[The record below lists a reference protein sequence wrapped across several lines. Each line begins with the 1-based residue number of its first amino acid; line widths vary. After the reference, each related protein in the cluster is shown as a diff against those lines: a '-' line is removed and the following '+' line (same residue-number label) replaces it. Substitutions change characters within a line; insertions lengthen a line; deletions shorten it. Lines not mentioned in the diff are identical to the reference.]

1 MNTSGSTSQ
10 NEQSRLA
17 SIIEGTR
24 AGTWEWNVQ
33 TGETVFNEIWA
44 NLIGY
49 TLEEI
54 SPVSLETWKKFA
66 HPDDLEKSNVLL
78 EQHFSGELGYYDC
91 ECRMRHKDGSWIWV
105 NDRGKVISW
114 TQDGKPHMM
123 FGTHIDITE
132 RKKAEEAL
140 RESEERFRNLSLL
153 STEGIMIH
161 ADGIVVDANKAFTD
175 IIGVEDPSLI
185 IGKKAFQVTPL
196 TPESAEKIREHQRKE
211 TQEFYDI
218 QLLRSDGALVDA
230 ETEGREIQYNSRKA
244 RLVIMRDISERKK
257 MEVTLRNTQRLE
269 SLGVLAGGIAHDFN
283 NLLGGIFGYID
294 LALLREGDEQT
305 QSLLGKAM
313 GAIDRARALTSQL
326 LTFAKGGV
334 PVKTVGP
341 LVPFL
346 QETVKFALS
355 GSNVSCSFEIEQ
367 DLWKCDFDKNQIGQV
382 FENIVLNAQEAMP
395 LGGTVVL
402 TASNISVQQQDRLL
416 LKPGSYVKVVV
427 RDSGIGIPPELL
439 SRIFDPFFTTKSKGH
454 GLGLTTC
461 HSIVKRHNGYIKA
474 ESADGKGTVITV
486 YLPAVDVTGEAAAGQ
501 PVSDHRGN
509 GTIIVA
515 DDEEVIRDSTQIML
529 ESMGYT
535 VICTAD
541 GKDALS
547 NFHERRRNGQTIT
560 AMVLDLTI
568 PGGMGGIETAK
579 EIRTVDKDLPLFVA
593 SGYADD
599 PVMANPD
606 NFGFTG
612 SISKPFRRSDLSRIL
627 GRYLS
632 PAD

>member
-24 AGTWEWNVQ
+24 AGTWEWNIQ

-54 SPVSLETWKKFA
+54 SPVSLETWIKFT

-140 RESEERFRNLSLL
+140 RESEERFRNLSSL

-196 TPESAEKIREHQRKE
+196 TPESAEKIREHQRKG

-230 ETEGREIQYNSRKA
+230 ETEGREIQYNGRKA

-294 LALLREGDEQT
+294 LALLKGGDEQT

-382 FENIVLNAQEAMP
+382 FEHIVLNAQEAMP

-416 LKPGSYVKVVV
+416 LKPGGYVKVVV

-486 YLPAVDVTGEAAAGQ
+486 YLPAVDATGEAVAGQ

-627 GRYLS
+627 DRYLS